1 MRVVINEIYLGGFH
15 HREWLPLA
23 AGISPIFFQA
33 FRIDL
38 FQ

>member
-1 MRVVINEIYLGGFH
+1 MQVVINEIYLGGFDRH
-15 HREWLPLA
+15 EWLPLA